1 MARDED
7 PEGHP
12 TEETLERFTAG
23 GFDDPG
29 ETSLLL
35 HLKACQPCWAR
46 FAALAR
52 GILEA
57 PQGMPEAP
65 NSREV
70 YAFALARARA
80 RFERMLTEAALV
92 TYPVR
97 DPLWLRGFAELCLE
111 KAAGLRHENLAASE
125 DMAYAAVQA
134 AVRIPAASLSPGAVA
149 DLMGKSWSEVANF
162 RRVASNLVGAEQAL
176 ILALD
181 CLEEGTGAPLL
192 LARHLDVAGSLLRD
206 QRRFKEAAEAFD
218 RAYRIYIEENERHL
232 AGRVLVKLG
241 SVHVVANR
249 PEQAFSPLLSSL
261 HLLDVRKEPSV
272 SLNAVHNLLHAL
284 ADAGYHE
291 RIAVALW
298 RLRPLF
304 ERFASPLDQVRLL
317 WMEARLWRAQGV
329 LGRAERLYRKVI
341 EKFSQEGIT
350 YDASLAALELAPILL
365 EQNRLSDLLALLDG
379 VVATFVERHIH
390 REVMVTLAILRG
402 AVVRGDVTVRAIE
415 SFGEHLRAAGDLPRQ
430 G

>member
-1 MARDED
+1 MTRDETPD
-7 PEGHP
+7 GHP

-23 GFDDPG
+23 ELDDSG

-35 HLKACQPCWAR
+35 HISACQSCWAR
-46 FAALAR
+46 FALLVR
-52 GILEA
+52 GVLEA
-57 PQGMPEAP
+57 PQGVPETP
-65 NSREV
+65 NAREA

-80 RFERMLTEAALV
+80 RAKRLFAEAAQA

-97 DPLWLRGFAELCLE
+97 DPLWLRGFAELCLKE
-111 KAAGLRHENLAASE
+111 ATGLRHENLGAAE

-134 AVRIPAASLSPGAVA
+134 AARIPADHSSGGEIC
-149 DLMGKSWSEVANF
+149 DLLGRAWSEVANF
-162 RRVASNLVGAEQAL
+162 RRVANNPIGAEQAL
-176 ILALD
+176 VLSLD

-206 QRRFKEAAEAFD
+206 QRRFEEAIEGLEEA
-218 RAYRIYIEENERHL
+218 YEIYLKAGERHL
-232 AGRVLVKLG
+232 AGRVLVKLA
-241 SVHVVANR
+241 SVHGDMGN
-249 PEQAFSPLLSSL
+249 PERAISVLVPAFG
-261 HLLDVRKEPSV
+261 LLDARQEPSV
-272 SLNAVHNLLHAL
+272 ALNAIHNMLYVLV
-284 ADAGYHE
+284 DAGHGK

-317 WMEARLWRAQGV
+317 WMEARLWRTQGV
-329 LGRAERLYRKVI
+329 LGRAERLFRKVTDAFA
-341 EKFSQEGIT
+341 KEGLA
-350 YDASLAALELAPILL
+350 YDAALAALELAPILL
-365 EQNRLSDLLALLDG
+365 EQNRLTDLLALLDG